1 MEMHMLSNEG
11 YDELLKKIREEFPN
25 FKVLKKSESSL
36 MKTIGRFLKFVSF
49 GKMTTFM
56 DSFITTIGTTVYVP
70 DSWDSRSSSS
80 KAITMRHE
88 RVHMRQAR
96 DWGRIAFSFL
106 YLFFPLPFV
115 FAYFRMKFEKEA
127 YEESL
132 IAAYEYY
139 GTTLFTQALKDDVVQ
154 HFTSAE
160 YMWMWPWKKSVE
172 EWYDGVIKGITK
184 K

>member
-1 MEMHMLSNEG
+1 MLSTEG
-11 YDELLKKIREEFPN
+11 YDKLLEEVNEEFPD
-25 FKVLKKSESSL
+25 FKILKKSESSL
-36 MKTIGRFLKFVSF
+36 MKTIGKLLKIISF

-70 DSWDSRSSSS
+70 DSWDARSVSS

-96 DWGRIAFSFL
+96 DFGRIAFSLL
-106 YLFFPLPFV
+106 YLFLPVPLI

-132 IAAYEYY
+132 KAAYEYY
-139 GTTLFTQALKDDVVQ
+139 GTKLFTQALKDDIVQ

-160 YMWMWPWKKSVE
+160 YMWMWPWKKSIE
-172 EWYDGVIKGITK
+172 EWYDSVVEGITK

>member
-1 MEMHMLSNEG
+1 MLSNDG
-11 YDELLKKIREEFPN
+11 YNKLIDDIRKEFPD
-25 FKVLKKSESSL
+25 FKIIKKTDSRF
-36 MKTIGRFLKFVSF
+36 MKFINIFLYVSSF
-49 GKMTTFM
+49 GKMKTFM
-56 DSFITTIGTTVYVP
+56 NSFITTIGTTVYVP
-70 DSWDSRSSSS
+70 DSWDDRSVSS

-96 DWGRIAFSFL
+96 DFGRIAFSLL
-106 YLFFPLPFV
+106 YLFFPVPLV

-132 IAAYEYY
+132 KAAYEYY
-139 GTTLFTQALKDDVVQ
+139 GTKLFTQALKDDIVQ

-160 YMWMWPWKKSVE
+160 YMWMWPWKKSME
-172 EWYDGVIKGITK
+172 EWYDRVVVGITK

>member
-1 MEMHMLSNEG
+1 MEKFMLSNEG
-11 YDELLKKIREEFPN
+11 YDRLIDDIRKEFPD
-25 FKVLKKSESSL
+25 FRIIKKADSRF
-36 MKTIGRFLKFVSF
+36 MKLINAFLRIASF
-49 GKMTTFM
+49 GKMKTFM

-70 DSWDSRSSSS
+70 DSWNSRSSST

-96 DWGRIAFSFL
+96 DLGSIAFSFL

-132 IAAYEYY
+132 RAAHEYY
-139 GTTLFTQALKDDVVQ
+139 GTKLFTQALKDDVVQ

-160 YMWMWPWKKSVE
+160 YMWMWPWKKSIE

>member
-1 MEMHMLSNEG
+1 MLSNDG
-11 YDELLKKIREEFPN
+11 YNKLIDDIKKEFPDFKIIKKTDSRFMKLIN
-25 FKVLKKSESSL
+25 F
-36 MKTIGRFLKFVSF
+36 FLRVASF
-49 GKMTTFM
+49 GKMKTFM

-70 DSWDSRSSSS
+70 DSWDARSVSS
-80 KAITMRHE
+80 KAITMRQE

-96 DWGRIAFSFL
+96 EFGRITFSLL
-106 YLFFPLPFV
+106 YLLFPVPAV

-132 IAAYEYY
+132 KAAYEYY
-139 GTTLFTQALKDDVVQ
+139 GTKLFTQALKDDIVQ

-160 YMWMWPWKKSVE
+160 YMWMWPWKKSIE
-172 EWYDGVIKGITK
+172 EWYDGVVAGITK